1 MRRLIV
7 LCLVGFLLVG
17 CAEKGKTAEQFDKGI
32 SVEMDNSQDIKLMR
46 LIKFVNG
53 EEVTDENVVNADNTP
68 FKKGQIIWYDIPLD
82 KANSTVE
89 IQIAYSKNDDGTNE
103 KTTEKIDVSEA
114 KKWVNFKL
122 NEEYHLKIIDMK

>member
-7 LCLVGFLLVG
+7 LCLVVFLLVG
-17 CAEKGKTAEQFDKGI
+17 CAEKGKTAEQLDKGI
-32 SVEMDNSQDIKLMR
+32 SVEMNNSQDVKLMR

-53 EEVTDENVVNADNTP
+53 EEVTDEYVVNAENTP

-89 IQIAYSKNDDGTNE
+89 IQLVYSKSDGGTNE
-103 KTTEKIDVSEA
+103 KTTEKIDVSKA
-114 KKWVNFKL
+114 TKWVNFKL
-122 NEEYHLKIIDMK
+122 NEEYHLEIIDMK

>member
-53 EEVTDENVVNADNTP
+53 EEVTDENVFNADNTS

-82 KANSTVE
+82 QANSTVE